1 MKKIICFIISLSV
14 IFTMSANVF
23 AKQKTSS
30 ESGAVYLCQAL
41 GFIEDNAELDRELT
55 RGELAKIIAQFT
67 GYTESGDMILSI
79 RHKSNIGRTAVYD
92 YGLIEGKP
100 LFSDVPAG
108 YWGVG
113 FIEYVAL
120 QGYMGGS
127 KEDKYLFEP
136 NKPALPTDL
145 YEPLVRMLGYGEFIE
160 EKGISQCAAEAKI
173 NVAVKNNTLTTR
185 NVAEILY
192 KALHAELYTKEIS
205 GNKITYQ
212 KEGLLMQELFDMGY
226 EKKVRIETNPYTSII
241 GDGFTRA
248 NTFKIGGE
256 VYNDPQNF
264 AKDALGYVA
273 DLYYTEDED
282 GERTAVALMLD
293 TDENITVVFD
303 DVVSLSKEGLVYYN
317 EKGARKS
324 EKISL
329 GVDVLYNNQLLHD
342 WTYDYISSIR
352 DAEYTFADT
361 NNDNEIDLIKIKDY
375 KYIIVDSV
383 NQGSYTVKSN
393 SSFKNDS
400 QGINELVLDKELNS
414 EEQYVIY
421 TKDGETTDFSGISPG
436 TMLCVL
442 RGKGEN
448 GVVLTEV
455 EITASGKTLTVDSYT
470 AGDKANPG
478 LIVSGGKEYKLAP
491 GFYDSNSVIMG
502 GKVGKAYMTKQDKI
516 FKFIISQNAEREYGF
531 LRNIFFDEDNEEYI
545 IKIFTQD
552 STWAKFKTGLK
563 VIINDTNMKIVKA
576 LNSSGL
582 AVINTDGTVKKV
594 NQQLIR
600 YTYSADK
607 IVSIDTLQVN
617 IDAMMDDESLTPEQI
632 EQRLE
637 AAVEKDEFRLVH
649 VGKKNDPKRQLK
661 DLASLNSLSRQV
673 TKSSSIKTFCMPDN
687 PEMAMDDDFAVKTW
701 PFPYNTLVNCESYDE
716 DMFGVPKAMIY
727 YSGAGGVS
735 DTPSWEYLMVRSVS
749 QVFDE
754 EVGEVAYK
762 ITGLLQGK
770 EVSYNVD
777 DALMRDSTKADIV
790 KNLTEGSLVRVA
802 RNTQNRVS
810 NILVVFDINNYASRP
825 MDVNSSIGSRGQMS
839 GTVVKVSTSGSTLRI
854 MGNPTA
860 TIGNNCVRIATMAP
874 NPYIML
880 YDGEEKSGNRVK
892 TAKFSEV
899 SVDDYVIIRTQD
911 CRMDA
916 LFIYKN
922 VE

>member
-1 MKKIICFIISLSV
+1 MKKVISFIISLSI
-14 IFTMSANVF
+14 IFIMSANVF
-23 AKQKTSS
+23 AKQNESS
-30 ESGAVYLCQAL
+30 ESYAVYLCQTL

-79 RHKSNIGRTAVYD
+79 RYKSNIGRTAVYD

-192 KALHAELYTKEIS
+192 KALHAELYTKEKY
-205 GNKITYQ
+205 GNTIKYQ

-226 EKKVRIETNPYTSII
+226 EKKVRIETNAYTSIT
-241 GDGFTRA
+241 GESFTRE
-248 NTFKIGGE
+248 NTFKAGGK
-256 VYNDPQNF
+256 VYNDPKNY
-264 AKDALGYVA
+264 AKDALGYIV

-282 GERTAVALMLD
+282 GERTAVAMMLD
-293 TDENITVVFD
+293 AEKNLTVVFD
-303 DVVSLSKEGLVYYN
+303 NVVSLSKGSLVYYN
-317 EKGARKS
+317 EKDVKKS
-324 EKISL
+324 EKISS

-342 WTYDYISSIR
+342 WTYDDISSIY

-361 NNDNEIDLIKIKDY
+361 NDDKEIDLIKIKDY
-375 KYIIVDSV
+375 RYIIVDSV
-383 NQGSYTVKSN
+383 NANQHMVKSN
-393 SSFKNDS
+393 TNFKADS
-400 QGINELVLDKELNS
+400 QGLNELDLDEELDN
-414 EEQYVIY
+414 EEQYVFY
-421 TKDGETTDFSGISPG
+421 TKNGEPSDFSGISVG
-436 TMLCVL
+436 SILSVS
-442 RGKGEN
+442 RSKGEK
-448 GVVLTEV
+448 GIILTEI
-455 EITASGKTLTVDSYT
+455 EIAESGKTLTTDTCTIGS
-470 AGDKANPG
+470 KENPG
-478 LIVSGGKEYKLAP
+478 VIVSGGKEYKLAP
-491 GFYDSNSVIMG
+491 GFYDSGSVISA
-502 GKVGKAYMTKQDKI
+502 GKTGKAYMTKQDKI
-516 FKFIISQNAEREYGF
+516 LKFITLQNTEREYGF
-531 LRNIFFDEDNEEYI
+531 LRNIFFDEANDGYI
-545 IKIFTQD
+545 IKIFTQEN
-552 STWAKFKTGLK
+552 TWAKFKTGLK
-563 VIINDTNMKIVKA
+563 MVINGKGMDVVEA

-582 AVINTDGTVKKV
+582 AVINTDGTVRKV

-600 YTYSADK
+600 YTYSVDK
-607 IVSIDTLQVN
+607 IGTIDTLQVN
-617 IDAMMDDESLTPEQI
+617 IDAMMDDESITPEQI

-649 VGKKNDPKRQLK
+649 VGKKNDSKRQLR
-661 DLASLNSLSRQV
+661 DLASLNTLSRQV

-687 PEMAMDDDFAVKTW
+687 PEMAMDDDFVVKTW

-727 YSGAGGVS
+727 YTGAGGVS

-749 QVFDE
+749 QVYDE
-754 EVGEVAYK
+754 DEAEVTYQIE
-762 ITGLLQGK
+762 GLLKGK
-770 EVSYNVD
+770 EVSYIVSD
-777 DALMRDSTKADIV
+777 VLMRDSEKTDIV
-790 KNLTEGSLVRVA
+790 KNLVEGSLVRVA
-802 RNTQNRVS
+802 TNIQNKIT
-810 NILVVFDINNYASRP
+810 NISVVFDINNYESKP
-825 MDVNSSIGSRGQMS
+825 MDVNSSLGSRGQMS

-880 YDGEEKSGNRVK
+880 YDGENTYRNRVR

-899 SVDDYVIIRTQD
+899 SVDDYVIIRTED